1 MAIDTP
7 VTPDAVTDLSA
18 REMRRSVMGRLGLR
32 LGVVVGWLAFVGV
45 WYALSRFVL
54 GTQQLPPP
62 HTVASEAWQLASG
75 PGFGSTLWASLFRVI
90 AGCVLA
96 LTASIVLGTVIAY
109 SAWWRDLMGSL
120 TRFFISI
127 PTVALAIL
135 ALILFG
141 VSGLGPILTA
151 ALVATPYLMTSVAQG
166 IAGVDR
172 RLIVMSESFARTR
185 AQIITGVLLPSSV
198 LAVIGGS
205 RQAFALA
212 WRITL
217 LTEVFASSDGVGYQI
232 KRSFEGYDLRGMLA
246 WTALFIGLMFIFEN
260 LVFRQLER
268 RAFGGAYVSATTAA
282 PAQ

>member
-1 MAIDTP
+1 MAFDTS

-18 REMRRSVMGRLGLR
+18 REMRRSVMGRWGLR
-32 LGVVVGWLAFVGV
+32 LGVIIGWLAFIGV
-45 WYALSRFVL
+45 WYLFSQFVL

-62 HTVASEAWQLASG
+62 HTVAQEAWQVVSG
-75 PGFGSTLWASLFRVI
+75 DGFGSTLWASLFRVI
-90 AGCVLA
+90 AGCLLA
-96 LTASIVLGTVIAY
+96 LVASIVLGTVIAY
-109 SAWWRDLMGSL
+109 SAWWRSLLGSL
-120 TRFFISI
+120 TRFFVSI

-141 VSGLGPILTA
+141 VSGLGPMLTA
-151 ALVATPYLMTSVAQG
+151 ALVATPYVMSSVAQG
-166 IAGVDR
+166 LTGVDR

-198 LAVIGGS
+198 LAVIGGA

-217 LTEVFASSDGVGYQI
+217 LTEVFASSDGVGFQI
-232 KRSFEGYDLRGMLA
+232 RRSFESYDVRGMLA

-260 LVFRQLER
+260 FVFRQLER
-268 RAFGGAYVSATTAA
+268 RAFGGAHVSLATAE

>member
-1 MAIDTP
+1 MAFDTS

-18 REMRRSVMGRLGLR
+18 REMRRSVMGRWGLR
-32 LGVVVGWLAFVGV
+32 LGVIIGWLAFLGV
-45 WYALSRFVL
+45 WYLFSQFVL

-62 HTVASEAWQLASG
+62 HTVGQEAWQVVTGA
-75 PGFGSTLWASLFRVI
+75 GFGSTLWASLFRVI
-90 AGCVLA
+90 AGCLLA
-96 LTASIVLGTVIAY
+96 LVASIVLGTVIAY
-109 SAWWRDLMGSL
+109 SAWWRGLLGSL
-120 TRFFISI
+120 TRFFVSI

-141 VSGLGPILTA
+141 VSGLGPMLTA
-151 ALVATPYLMTSVAQG
+151 ALVATPYVMSSVAQG
-166 IAGVDR
+166 LTGVDR

-198 LAVIGGS
+198 LAVIGGA

-217 LTEVFASSDGVGYQI
+217 LTEVFASSDGVGFQI
-232 KRSFEGYDLRGMLA
+232 RRSFESYDVRGMLA

-260 LVFRQLER
+260 FVFRQLER
-268 RAFGGAYVSATTAA
+268 RAFGGAHVSLATAE

>member
-1 MAIDTP
+1 MAVDTS
-7 VTPDAVTDLSA
+7 VTPGAVTDLSA
-18 REMRRSVMGRLGLR
+18 REMRRSVMGRWGLR
-32 LGVVVGWLAFVGV
+32 LGVVIGWLAFIGV
-45 WYALSRFVL
+45 WYALSQFVL
-54 GTQQLPPP
+54 GPQQLPPP
-62 HTVASEAWQLASG
+62 HAVASEGWQLASG
-75 PGFGSTLWASLFRVI
+75 AGFGSTLWASMFRVVV
-90 AGCVLA
+90 GCLLA
-96 LTASIVLGTVIAY
+96 LAASIVLGTVIAY
-109 SAWWRDLMGSL
+109 SAWWRDLLGSL

-141 VSGLGPILTA
+141 VSGLGPIATA
-151 ALVATPYLMTSVAQG
+151 ALVATPYVMSSVAQG
-166 IAGVDR
+166 LSGVDR
-172 RLIVMSESFARTR
+172 RLIVMSESFGRTR

-260 LVFRQLER
+260 FVFRQLER
-268 RAFGGAYVSATTAA
+268 RAFGGAHASSATAA
-282 PAQ
+282 QAQ

>member
-1 MAIDTP
+1 MAFDTS

-18 REMRRSVMGRLGLR
+18 REMRRSVMGRWGLR
-32 LGVVVGWLAFVGV
+32 AGVIIGWLAFIGV
-45 WYALSRFVL
+45 WYLFSQFVL

-62 HTVASEAWQLASG
+62 HTVAQEAWQVVSG
-75 PGFGSTLWASLFRVI
+75 AGFGSTLWASLFRVI
-90 AGCVLA
+90 AGCGLA
-96 LTASIVLGTVIAY
+96 LVVSIVLGTVIAY
-109 SAWWRDLMGSL
+109 STWWRGLLESL
-120 TRFFISI
+120 TRFFVSI

-141 VSGLGPILTA
+141 VSGLGPMLTA
-151 ALVATPYLMTSVAQG
+151 ALVATPYVMSSVAQG
-166 IAGVDR
+166 LTGVDR

-198 LAVIGGS
+198 LAVIGGA

-217 LTEVFASSDGVGYQI
+217 LTEVFASSDGVGFQI
-232 KRSFEGYDLRGMLA
+232 RRSFESYDVRGMLA

-260 LVFRQLER
+260 FVFRQLER
-268 RAFGGAYVSATTAA
+268 RAFGGAHISLAAAESA
-282 PAQ
+282 Q

>member
-1 MAIDTP
+1 MAFDTS

-18 REMRRSVMGRLGLR
+18 REMRRSVMGRWGLR
-32 LGVVVGWLAFVGV
+32 AGVIIGWLAFIGV
-45 WYALSRFVL
+45 WYAFSQFVL

-62 HTVASEAWQLASG
+62 HTVASEAWQVVSG
-75 PGFGSTLWASLFRVI
+75 EGFGSTLWASLFRVI
-90 AGCVLA
+90 AGCLLA
-96 LTASIVLGTVIAY
+96 LVVSIVLGTVIAY
-109 SAWWRDLMGSL
+109 SAWWRGLLGSL
-120 TRFFISI
+120 TRFFVSI

-141 VSGLGPILTA
+141 VSGLGPMLTA
-151 ALVATPYLMTSVAQG
+151 ALVATPYVMSSVAQG
-166 IAGVDR
+166 LTGVDR

-198 LAVIGGS
+198 LAVIGGA

-217 LTEVFASSDGVGYQI
+217 LTEVFASSDGVGFQI
-232 KRSFEGYDLRGMLA
+232 RRSFESYDVRGMLA

-260 LVFRQLER
+260 FVFRQLER
-268 RAFGGAYVSATTAA
+268 RAFGGAHVSLATAE
-282 PAQ
+282 PMQ